1 VQFRRGLTGEFVQQW
16 DSFREEL
23 EMVQLSARRDV
34 VKWALEKKRF
44 LHNQVVVQGSGCW
57 KKAVLTQPSRCIGKP
72 VFGV

>member
-34 VKWALEKKRF
+34 VKWALEKNGSYTTKSLYREVGAGKKQF
-44 LHNQVVVQGSGCW
+44 LHNQVVV
-57 KKAVLTQPSRCIGKP
+57 
-72 VFGV
+72 

>member
-34 VKWALEKKRF
+34 VK
-44 LHNQVVVQGSGCW
+44 
-57 KKAVLTQPSRCIGKP
+57 
-72 VFGV
+72 